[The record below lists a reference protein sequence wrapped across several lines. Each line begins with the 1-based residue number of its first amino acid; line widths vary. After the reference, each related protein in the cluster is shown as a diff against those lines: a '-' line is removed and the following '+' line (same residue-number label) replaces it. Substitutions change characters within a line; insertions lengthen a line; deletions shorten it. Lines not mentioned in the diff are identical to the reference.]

1 MCATLLNA
9 EERILQGQKL
19 SLADFSELI
28 EQRTPERQKRLADQA
43 VVLRKQYYG
52 TDVYVRGL
60 IEFSNYCKNN
70 CLYCGIR
77 RDARQI
83 ERYRLTEEEI
93 LACCAGGYE
102 LGYRTFVLQ
111 SGEDG
116 YFTPE
121 RMETIIRSIRETYPD
136 CAITLSVGEYPREVY
151 ARWRDAGATR
161 YLLRH
166 ETADPAHYRR
176 LHPQEMSFDNRMRC
190 LRDLKELGYQVGCG
204 MMVGSPFQTAKTLA
218 EDLLFIQE
226 FRPHMVGIGPFIPAH
241 GTPFSGESA
250 GTLDM
255 TLYLLSIIRLIHPAV
270 LLPATTALGTIDP
283 RGREKGI
290 LSGANVIM
298 PNLSPVSVRE
308 KYKLYDN
315 KICTGEEAA
324 ECKNCLSARMK
335 SIGYQVVVSRGDY
348 CGTENQHD

>member
-1 MCATLLNA
+1 
-9 EERILQGQKL
+9 
-19 SLADFSELI
+19 
-28 EQRTPERQKRLADQA
+28 
-43 VVLRKQYYG
+43 
-52 TDVYVRGL
+52 
-60 IEFSNYCKNN
+60 
-70 CLYCGIR
+70 
-77 RDARQI
+77 
-83 ERYRLTEEEI
+83 
-93 LACCAGGYE
+93 
-102 LGYRTFVLQ
+102 
-111 SGEDG
+111 
-116 YFTPE
+116 
-121 RMETIIRSIRETYPD
+121 
-136 CAITLSVGEYPREVY
+136 
-151 ARWRDAGATR
+151 
-161 YLLRH
+161 
-166 ETADPAHYRR
+166 
-176 LHPQEMSFDNRMRC
+176 
-190 LRDLKELGYQVGCG
+190 
-204 MMVGSPFQTAKTLA
+204 
-218 EDLLFIQE
+218 
-226 FRPHMVGIGPFIPAH
+226 MVGIGPFIPAQ